1 MDTIQNYKVLIDPT
15 NHEEGLYAISLVEDP
30 AVHYEFIAFNAQ
42 KEVIRLSTI
51 NDEKRIVTGV
61 VLVPNMIIP
70 RYNEKTKTSYN
81 LQFDEEAILKLSQKF
96 FKDGYQLNSNMNHN
110 PNDAIDGLVF
120 FESWLVLDP
129 QSDKSKTLGF
139 TNLEKGTW
147 MVSAHI
153 TNDDTWS
160 RIKSGEVKGFS
171 IEAFLEMELIDLSI
185 NKYNKNNKNEEMSI
199 LQELKRIVAKLSG
212 EETTTS
218 TELQSVYEV
227 GQKLLCDGE
236 PTEFEDNGYLIM
248 VDENCLVTSVELVQP
263 MVEEEPVAELL
274 SVEEEIASDVV
285 DSIAEDVSEMVEGIS
300 DYVEEEVDYQLVI
313 ENITKQLEEVLNENT
328 TLKGYIE
335 ELKSEKEKLA
345 LSNQKLSTEP
355 IATKLKANSTNT
367 NTKETSLEI
376 LARIA
381 KTK

>member
-15 NHEEGLYAISLVEDP
+15 NQEEGLYAISLVEDP

-42 KEVIRLSTI
+42 KEVVRLSTI

-129 QSDKSKTLGF
+129 QSDKSKILGF

-153 TNDDTWS
+153 TNDETWS

-212 EETTTS
+212 EETN
-218 TELQSVYEV
+218 TELAANYEV
-227 GQKLLCDGE
+227 GQKLLCAGE
-236 PTEFEDNGYLIM
+236 PAEFEDNGYLIK
-248 VDENCLVTSVELVQP
+248 VDENCLVTSVEAIQP
-263 MVEEEPVAELL
+263 IEDEELPVEELL
-274 SVEEEIASDVV
+274 SEEVVTEEQLSIEAEAAAELIVEDIQEISN
-285 DSIAEDVSEMVEGIS
+285 EVE
-300 DYVEEEVDYQLVI
+300 VKVEEVDIEALNALVADLQAQI
-313 ENITKQLEEVLNENT
+313 EV
-328 TLKGYIE
+328 
-335 ELKSEKEKLA
+335 LKSEKERLTM
-345 LSNQKLSTEP
+345 SNLKLSSEP
-355 IATKLKANSTNT
+355 ITTKLKANSV
-367 NTKETSLEI
+367 NTKESTLDVLS
-376 LARIA
+376 RIA
-381 KTK
+381 NTK